1 MGALNMADNI
11 LHQAEARMKKA
22 VDATANNFSHV
33 QTGRASASLLDNVFV
48 DYYGSKSPLTQVAT
62 ITTPEP
68 RTLLIQPWDKSIL
81 KEIEKAI
88 ARSDLGLNPNN
99 DGTVIRIQ
107 IPELTTERREQL
119 TKYARKLA
127 EDGRVSVRNIR
138 RDANESMRKSDQD
151 LGSGER
157 KGKGR
162 GTDRKKQ
169 RGSDDPVQ
177 VITDK
182 YIDHIN
188 QLLKSKEEELLE
200 L

>member
-1 MGALNMADNI
+1 MADTT
-11 LHQAEARMKKA
+11 LQQAEARMKKA
-22 VDATANNFSHV
+22 VEATANNFSHV

-62 ITTPEP
+62 ITTPDP
-68 RTLLIQPWDKSIL
+68 RALLIQPWDRTIL
-81 KEIEKAI
+81 KEVEKAI

-99 DGTVIRIQ
+99 DGNVIRIQ

-119 TKYARKLA
+119 TKYVRKLA
-127 EDGRVSVRNIR
+127 EEGRVSVRNIR
-138 RDANESMRKSDQD
+138 RDANEAVRKSDQD
-151 LGSGER
+151 SGSGER
-157 KGKGR
+157 KGRGR
-162 GTDRKKQ
+162 GADKKKS

-177 VITDK
+177 IITDK
-182 YIDHIN
+182 YIDQIN

>member
-1 MGALNMADNI
+1 MGTSKMADNT
-11 LHQAEARMKKA
+11 LQQAETRMKKA
-22 VDATANNFSHV
+22 VDATAKNFSHV
-33 QTGRASASLLDNVFV
+33 QTGRASASLLDNVSV

-68 RTLLIQPWDKSIL
+68 RTLLIQPWDKTIL
-81 KEIEKAI
+81 KEVEKAI

-99 DGTVIRIQ
+99 DGSIIRIQ

-119 TKYARKLA
+119 TKYVRKLA
-127 EDGRVSVRNIR
+127 EEGRVSVRNIR
-138 RDANESMRKSDQD
+138 RDANEAVRKADQD
-151 LGSGER
+151 SGSGER

-162 GTDRKKQ
+162 GTDRKKS

-177 VITDK
+177 VITDR
-182 YIDHIN
+182 YIDQIN

>member
-1 MGALNMADNI
+1 MGALNMADNT

>member
-1 MGALNMADNI
+1 MADNT
-11 LHQAEARMKKA
+11 LQQAEARMKKA
-22 VDATANNFSHV
+22 VDATAKNFSHV

-68 RTLLIQPWDKSIL
+68 RTLLIQPWDRTIL
-81 KEIEKAI
+81 KEVEKAI

-99 DGTVIRIQ
+99 DGNVIRIQ

-138 RDANESMRKSDQD
+138 RDANEAQRRSDQD
-151 LGSGER
+151 SGSGER

-162 GTDRKKQ
+162 GTDKKRS

-182 YIDHIN
+182 YIGQIN
-188 QLLKSKEEELLE
+188 QLLESKEEELLE

>member
-1 MGALNMADNI
+1 MEALNMADNT
-11 LHQAEARMKKA
+11 LQQTEARMKKA
-22 VDATANNFSHV
+22 VDATSKNFSHV

-68 RTLLIQPWDKSIL
+68 RTLLIQPWDKTIL

-99 DGTVIRIQ
+99 DGNVIRIQ

-119 TKYARKLA
+119 TKYVRKLA

-138 RDANESMRKSDQD
+138 RDANEAMRKSDQD
-151 LGSGER
+151 SGSGER
-157 KGKGR
+157 KGKRR
-162 GTDRKKQ
+162 GADRKKS

-182 YIDHIN
+182 YIDQIN

>member
-1 MGALNMADNI
+1 MGDTTLRD
-11 LHQAEARMKKA
+11 AEARMAKA
-22 VDATANNFSHV
+22 VDATASNFAHV

-68 RTLLIQPWDKSIL
+68 RMLLIQPWDQTII
-81 KEIEKAI
+81 KEVEKAI

-99 DGTVIRIQ
+99 DGKVLRIQ
-107 IPELTTERREQL
+107 VPELTTERREEL
-119 TKYARKLA
+119 TKYGRKLA
-127 EDGRVSVRNIR
+127 EEGRVSIRNIR
-138 RDANESMRKSDQD
+138 RDANETVRKLEQD
-151 LGSGER
+151 SGLGER

-162 GTDRKKQ
+162 GADKRKS

-177 VITDK
+177 TITDK
-182 YIDHIN
+182 YTDQIN

>member
-1 MGALNMADNI
+1 
-11 LHQAEARMKKA
+11 MKKA
-22 VDATANNFSHV
+22 VDATAKNFSHV

-68 RTLLIQPWDKSIL
+68 RTLLIQPWDRTIL
-81 KEIEKAI
+81 KEVEKAI

-99 DGTVIRIQ
+99 DGNVIRIQ

-138 RDANESMRKSDQD
+138 RDANEAQRRSDQD
-151 LGSGER
+151 SGSGER

-162 GTDRKKQ
+162 GTDKKRS

-182 YIDHIN
+182 YIGQIN
-188 QLLKSKEEELLE
+188 QLLESKEEELLE

>member
-1 MGALNMADNI
+1 MADNT
-11 LHQAEARMKKA
+11 LQQAEARMKKA
-22 VDATANNFSHV
+22 VDATAKNFSHV

-68 RTLLIQPWDKSIL
+68 RTLLIQPWDRTIL
-81 KEIEKAI
+81 KEVEKAI

-99 DGTVIRIQ
+99 DGNVIRIQ

-138 RDANESMRKSDQD
+138 RDANEAQRRSDQD
-151 LGSGER
+151 SGSGER

-162 GTDRKKQ
+162 GTDKKRS

-182 YIDHIN
+182 YIGQIN
-188 QLLKSKEEELLE
+188 QLLESKEEELLE
-200 L
+200 F

>member
-1 MGALNMADNI
+1 MADNT

-81 KEIEKAI
+81 KEIEKAL

-99 DGTVIRIQ
+99 DGNIIRIQ

-119 TKYARKLA
+119 TKYVRKLA

-138 RDANESMRKSDQD
+138 RDANEAVRKSEQD
-151 LGSGER
+151 SGSGER

-169 RGSDDPVQ
+169 RGSDDPRSGN
-177 VITDK
+177 
-182 YIDHIN
+182 H
-188 QLLKSKEEELLE
+188 
-200 L
+200 